1 MGANT
6 SRLAPF
12 CHPVRTIVAFD
23 PAVAIAIKPVQRKKM
38 RLLTKFI
45 SVTAIAGLMLVLGAT
60 PHALALTPV
69 KVSHS
74 AAENFDN
81 DMHMSAWVFHNYI
94 KTHSDTLDSKLYPAR
109 ALGEERAVVEGMT
122 LGSGASVFIGAAAIL
137 GNFSPKIGLLGLPY
151 LWNDYG
157 QIHKVLDGPVGDALA
172 SELEKSGFKVLAWTD
187 NWGYRNVI
195 TKKEI
200 RKPED
205 LKGLKIRTIQTPVFL
220 AAVNAMGAAA
230 TPMAFGEVY
239 TGLQTGVIDGFEYQF
254 AGLLSE
260 KLYEVAKY
268 GTLTRHIFAPTIIVY
283 SKKEWDRLTDNE
295 KKVVM
300 DAAKLAQTINRAVAP
315 IKEAEAA
322 EQLKAKGMTINAVD
336 TAPFRKNAIQV
347 QDKFAKDLGATDLL
361 NAIRNTK

>member
-1 MGANT
+1 MHTKTLSYANQ
-6 SRLAPF
+6 
-12 CHPVRTIVAFD
+12 
-23 PAVAIAIKPVQRKKM
+23 PVQRTAM
-38 RLLTKFI
+38 HLLAKFI
-45 SVTAIAGLMLVLGAT
+45 SAPTIVGFFLALIAT
-60 PHALALTPV
+60 PHALALTTV
-69 KVSHS
+69 KISHS

-81 DMHMSAWVFHNYI
+81 DMHMSAWIFHNYI

-109 ALGEERAVVEGMT
+109 ALGEERAVLEGMT

-137 GNFSPKIGLLGLPY
+137 GNFSPKIGILGLPY
-151 LWNDYG
+151 LWNDYA
-157 QIHKVLDGPVGDALA
+157 QVHKALDGSIGNALA
-172 SELEKSGFKVLAWTD
+172 SELEKVGFKVLAWTD

-195 TKKEI
+195 TKKEVK
-200 RKPED
+200 KPED

-239 TGLQTGVIDGFEYQF
+239 TALQTGVIDGFEYQF

-268 GTLTRHIFAPTIIVY
+268 GTLTRHIYAPTTIVY
-283 SKKEWDRLTDNE
+283 SKKEWDRLTETE

-300 DAAKLAQTINRAVAP
+300 DAAKLAQIINRAVTP
-315 IKEAEAA
+315 IKEADAA
-322 EQLKAKGMTINAVD
+322 EQLKARGMTINSID
-336 TAPFRKNAIQV
+336 TTPFQKNGIQV